1 MSERNERNQHREEPD
16 RRQVSKRAYRTPTL
30 TDLGPVVNAT
40 LGPTPDFGESGPG
53 GVNFRVR

>member
-1 MSERNERNQHREEPD
+1 MNERNERDQHREEPD

-40 LGPTPDFGESGPG
+40 LGPTPDFGESSPAGN
-53 GVNFRVR
+53 NFRIQ